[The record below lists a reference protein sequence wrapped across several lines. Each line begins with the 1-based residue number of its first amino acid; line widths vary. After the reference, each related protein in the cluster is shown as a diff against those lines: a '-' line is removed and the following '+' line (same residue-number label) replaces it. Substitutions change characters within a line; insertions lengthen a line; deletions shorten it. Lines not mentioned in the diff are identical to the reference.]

1 MIAVITVCI
10 AVILLITVAIAF
22 VFTTQVHVNLMIFWK
37 AKDYETVFGIRSLF
51 PLCICYT
58 AAAARLASSG
68 RDELHTGRR

>member
-51 PLCICYT
+51 PLVH
-58 AAAARLASSG
+58 LLHSG
-68 RDELHTGRR
+68 GCATRFIWT